1 MFSTTRCYLAQYRKR
16 MKGSYIL
23 AHTNWGI
30 TSPVLWTASGS
41 QWGLL
46 LISCIIHLLYN
57 FIIWNRFSFIFSLVF
72 FIFSQHLPQICRSV
86 SDLLWLGC
94 GVQSRRFCGMG
105 PVAGVYLQ
113 SLGEYFWRALVFV
126 WGCGLRGGGYISI
139 FWEIFAT
146 SGKVLILLGRG
157 NSMKFWNFL
166 DIS

>member
-23 AHTNWGI
+23 ACTNWGI

-126 WGCGLRGGGYISI
+126 WGCGLRGRLHFYFLGDFCY
-139 FWEIFAT
+139 FWQSF
-146 SGKVLILLGRG
+146 
-157 NSMKFWNFL
+157 NFVGEG
-166 DIS
+166 